1 MGSLPMNFYFQKM
14 DIAKLEVSLQ
24 LTEVEGGVFLLSPPP
39 CRASPLRVRVR
50 AGRADWQEV
59 NIFQNFC
66 VSRKLKFDYLDSQ
79 H

>member
-1 MGSLPMNFYFQKM
+1 M

-24 LTEVEGGVFLLSPPP
+24 LTEVECSCCPLYCVGLLLSVSGSVL
-39 CRASPLRVRVR
+39 AEQE
-50 AGRADWQEV
+50 QEV
-59 NIFQNFC
+59 NISLNFC

>member
-24 LTEVEGGVFLLSPPP
+24 LTEVEGGVFLLSPLL

-50 AGRADWQEV
+50 AGRAGAGGEYFPELLRV
-59 NIFQNFC
+59 KETKI
-66 VSRKLKFDYLDSQ
+66 
-79 H
+79 

>member
-1 MGSLPMNFYFQKM
+1 M

-24 LTEVEGGVFLLSPPP
+24 LTEMECSCCPLHRVGLLLSVSGSVL
-39 CRASPLRVRVR
+39 AEQEQE
-50 AGRADWQEV
+50 QEV
-59 NIFQNFC
+59 NISLNFC

>member
-24 LTEVEGGVFLLSPPP
+24 LMEVECSCCHLYCVGLLLSVSGSVL
-39 CRASPLRVRVR
+39 AEQE
-50 AGRADWQEV
+50 QEV
-59 NIFQNFC
+59 NISLNFC